1 MKKLIL
7 LLALPLTIFCQIN
20 KAVSESPKAEHN
32 FLIDKEVA
40 LKHKD
45 SLVSLGWSFQEKFPF
60 FYKTTATGKA
70 PKSCAFSPNDSI
82 VSVTLLS
89 EYETAVQFFRT
100 HSIQKIKTLHPSYHT
115 KDRNKGYAEG
125 IWKNDNEFWFTRM
138 TTGDFFI
145 WHKNN
150 DSIEQYDSKG
160 RWTKIIEMNPSQNL
174 VAMSHWSSDDVTVF
188 EVNTKNFVRRI
199 KTGETPRG
207 IVWLNDSVFVTALFE
222 DGDVEVFNIN
232 NGKKIH
238 HIKGYGG
245 AARDLQYDEE
255 NKIIYYSNM
264 GVAKIFKYDWIK
276 KKYLGEIKVDYK
288 PNTIRLSADNKYL
301 FVSCRG
307 PNNPKGYTR
316 RSPRDGDIFII
327 DAEKLETIVK
337 WRAGNQPT
345 GLDVSSCGTMLAQT
359 DFLDNKLTIWLVA
372 LPEYTSLKNRLDI
385 KGGGKKFHF

>member
-1 MKKLIL
+1 MKNFIL
-7 LLALPLTIFCQIN
+7 LLALPLTVFCQIN
-20 KAVSESPKAEHN
+20 KSVSENPETEYN
-32 FLIDKEVA
+32 FLIDKDIA

-60 FYKTTATGKA
+60 FYKTTVTGKA

-100 HSIQKIKTLHPSYHT
+100 HSVQKIKTLHPSYHT

-188 EVNTKNFVRRI
+188 EVNTKNFIRRI

-207 IVWLNDSVFVTALFE
+207 IVWLNDSIFVTALFE
-222 DGDVEVFNIN
+222 DGDVEVFNVN

-245 AARDLQYDEE
+245 AARDLQYDKE

-264 GVAKIFKYDWIK
+264 GVAKIFKYDWTR

-288 PNTIRLSADNKYL
+288 PNTIRLSPDNKYL

-316 RSPRDGDIFII
+316 RSPRDGDVFII

-359 DFLDNKLTIWLVA
+359 DFLDDKLTIWLVA
-372 LPEYTSLKNRLDI
+372 LPEYPSLKNKVDI
-385 KGGGKKFHF
+385 KGGP